1 MRSRYLVSPRG
12 HSLESRLWPTVR
24 LFGGL
29 LGIPA
34 LCGGLVALA
43 VAIDVPAL
51 AALAGFAGFVSLL
64 ASTVLQWV
72 YIFGATSRLKRAEE
86 RVRQG
91 QIAEGVGLAQW
102 ALARVFRGDFRMRA
116 FYVLALAAE
125 RAGDFADAAHL
136 FQLAARALPTFA
148 GKSHATRLRALA
160 ASHEA
165 FALAACGRDMEAQQA
180 LQRAHAALPM
190 LGQTG
195 LLELLDDPVMGPLSL
210 NSTLSEIEARRDP
223 RAVATLAGALL
234 AWKRRDPQ
242 RALDAFTGEAQMLGY
257 NTLPHEQLLLARLEA
272 SAIGMLGG
280 SQYRGGAVVAPAA
293 THDPASEAWVGAVL
307 GAGR

>member
-1 MRSRYLVSPRG
+1 MLGYNTLPHEQLLLARLEASAIGMLGGSQYRGDGGGAGDRARAGSRAEHGLARAALQHPAWRAGEQTLQSTRFAGAQRHVLAAAAKDVDLEGPRPVACPAAVARLGELRARSIRARLPSMRSRYLVSPRG

-51 AALAGFAGFVSLL
+51 AALAGFAGFVSML

-102 ALARVFRGDFRMRA
+102 ALAR
-116 FYVLALAAE
+116 
-125 RAGDFADAAHL
+125 HL
-136 FQLAARALPTFA
+136 P
-148 GKSHATRLRALA
+148 
-160 ASHEA
+160 
-165 FALAACGRDMEAQQA
+165 
-180 LQRAHAALPM
+180 
-190 LGQTG
+190 
-195 LLELLDDPVMGPLSL
+195 
-210 NSTLSEIEARRDP
+210 
-223 RAVATLAGALL
+223 
-234 AWKRRDPQ
+234 
-242 RALDAFTGEAQMLGY
+242 
-257 NTLPHEQLLLARLEA
+257 
-272 SAIGMLGG
+272 
-280 SQYRGGAVVAPAA
+280 
-293 THDPASEAWVGAVL
+293 
-307 GAGR
+307 